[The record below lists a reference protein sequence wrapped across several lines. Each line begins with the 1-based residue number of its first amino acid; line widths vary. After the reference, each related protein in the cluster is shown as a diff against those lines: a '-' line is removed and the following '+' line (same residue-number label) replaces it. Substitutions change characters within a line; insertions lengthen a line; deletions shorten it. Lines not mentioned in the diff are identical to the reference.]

1 MSVSTN
7 VEYRAPSERELV
19 DVMRA
24 ATTSFGEHL
33 RDDDAA
39 RFAGLMPTERVLAA
53 WEDGHPV
60 GVAASWPME
69 LTVPGGALPAG
80 GVTWCGVL
88 PTHRRRGLFSE
99 LMRLQLEDLH
109 ERGEPL
115 AILWASEAPI
125 YGRFGYGVAAPETTI
140 DAERGAFR
148 LRDDAG
154 PRGTVRLVT
163 AEEAFELFPPL
174 YESRRRDVPGLV
186 SRRPEWWSELLLAD
200 PEHWRKD
207 DLSPKYLALLELEGE
222 PAGYARYRIKPRWE
236 EGTPRGELDVYE
248 AFATSPEA
256 TAELWRYLFGIDL
269 VERVK
274 HSRLDPTWSLFLMV
288 VDPRRLHLSI
298 AEGLW
303 LRLVDLEAALAARSY
318 GDGPGVVLEVSDTLL
333 PHNEGDWRVGADP
346 GRVEDEADVALDI
359 ADLAS
364 AYLGA
369 FTFERL
375 AAAGRARE
383 LRPGG
388 LARASALFATP
399 VPPACPEEF

>member
-1 MSVSTN
+1 MH
-7 VEYRAPSERELV
+7 
-19 DVMRA
+19 
-24 ATTSFGEHL
+24 ATTAAFGEHL

-39 RFAGLMPTERVLAA
+39 RFGALMPTDRVLAP
-53 WEDGHPV
+53 WEGGKPV
-60 GVAASWPME
+60 GAAASWPFE
-69 LTVPGGALPAG
+69 LTVPGGVLPAA

-88 PTHRRRGLFSE
+88 PTHRRRGVFSE

-109 ERGEPL
+109 ARGEAL

-125 YGRFGYGVAAPETTI
+125 YGRYGYGVAAPETTI
-140 DAERGAFR
+140 DAERSAFR
-148 LRDDAG
+148 LRDDPG
-154 PRGTVRLVT
+154 PHGRVRLVS

-174 YESRRRDVPGLV
+174 YESRRRERPGSI
-186 SRRPEWWSELLLAD
+186 SRSDAWWRELLLAD

-207 DLSPKYLALLELEGE
+207 GLSPKYLALLELDGE
-222 PAGYARYRIKPRWE
+222 PAGYATYRIKPKWE
-236 EGTPRGELDVYE
+236 QGTPKAELHVLQ

-256 TAELWRYLFGIDL
+256 TAELWRFLFGIDL
-269 VERVK
+269 VARVQ

-288 VDPRRLHLSI
+288 TDPRRLHLSI

-303 LRLVDLEAALAARSY
+303 LRLVDVGAALEGRSFA
-318 GDGPGVVLEVSDTLL
+318 DAPEAVLEIRDPLL
-333 PHNEGDWRVGADP
+333 PRNEGCWRVGAAP
-346 GRVEDEADVALDI
+346 ARVEEEADVALDV

-369 FTFERL
+369 FTFEQL

-388 LARASALFATP
+388 LARATALFATP